1 MTLREDVL
9 QKKPMEI
16 ERQFLIDTLPTLPAE
31 YDTIRQGY
39 VALLPEI
46 RIRQIND
53 SGFP

>member
-39 VALLPEI
+39 VA
-46 RIRQIND
+46 RQFHAD
-53 SGFP
+53 GQARSGACS